1 MRFLQSFF
9 RKLKMAND
17 RPRIEKL
24 AGKDN
29 WATWKYVVKTIL
41 ECDGL
46 LDVCTGR
53 QIKPEIGE
61 THYATELDR
70 WTKANHKAKKLLV
83 LAMDIQPLL
92 CIEGCETV
100 RDICEKLNQVYDV
113 QSAENIDL
121 L

>member
-1 MRFLQSFF
+1 
-9 RKLKMAND
+9 MADD
-17 RPRIEKL
+17 RPRIQKFS
-24 AGKDN
+24 GKDN
-29 WATWKYVVKTIL
+29 WATWKCVVKTIL

-70 WTKANHKAKKLLV
+70 WTKANLKAKKLLV

-92 CIEGCETV
+92 CIEGCETA
-100 RDICEKLNQVYDV
+100 RDIWDKLNQVYDV
-113 QSAENIDL
+113 VSREHRPATK
-121 L
+121 